1 MTHPDHGPS
10 FADDFSAD
18 SESVYRVYLTTDV
31 RPAIR
36 AATADQMR
44 GILAA
49 IARHLCHH
57 LTDPIGGIPPLSPDS
72 RAPWQVCQAGTGTR
86 VGLQLY
92 SRVLQAVA
100 GSYLQALGFDPD
112 RATQDTSFFTTSIDP
127 FLRHTRKQQLGRA
140 LLHIA
145 DYLETIVHDSDTAA
159 DASAQADLPEDV
171 WEVATGVGAAVEL
184 YRHGV
189 RVLAVHVLFYLWDG
203 LGIGDQPRVFRQFAD
218 RDFLAIPPN

>member
-1 MTHPDHGPS
+1 MPHPDQGPS
-10 FADDFSAD
+10 FADDVSAD
-18 SESVYRVYLTTDV
+18 PESVYRVYLTTDV

-100 GSYLQALGFDPD
+100 GSYLQA
-112 RATQDTSFFTTSIDP
+112 RSCATPASNSSVAPCSTSPTTWKRSFMTATLP
-127 FLRHTRKQQLGRA
+127 LMPAHKPTSPKTSGKSQQ
-140 LLHIA
+140 
-145 DYLETIVHDSDTAA
+145 
-159 DASAQADLPEDV
+159 ASAPRSSCT
-171 WEVATGVGAAVEL
+171 ATASASWRCTFCSTYGTDSA
-184 YRHGV
+184 
-189 RVLAVHVLFYLWDG
+189 
-203 LGIGDQPRVFRQFAD
+203 
-218 RDFLAIPPN
+218 